1 MTPFFNV
8 IGDIP
13 NWRNCLSAAARS
25 VTAVCVLPPR
35 SAPQQATQG
44 DAPKHKPSAF
54 NLKARA
60 KYDAWAA
67 LRGTSDED
75 ARAEYVSAAKSYMKE
90 GGAAAAAETAHK
102 YTAAGSK
109 AWPNFVPKVT
119 PMLPPGTFDG
129 KVALVTGGGTG
140 LGKAMATFLSQL
152 GATVVITSRKLPVL
166 EKTAAEISGE
176 TGNKVLALAADVRD
190 ADAVCQVLDD
200 MENAVGLPDIIINN
214 AAGNFISR
222 M

>member
-1 MTPFFNV
+1 M
-8 IGDIP
+8 
-13 NWRNCLSAAARS
+13 
-25 VTAVCVLPPR
+25 
-35 SAPQQATQG
+35 
-44 DAPKHKPSAF
+44 
-54 NLKARA
+54 KA
-60 KYDAWAA
+60 
-67 LRGTSDED
+67 
-75 ARAEYVSAAKSYMKE
+75 
-90 GGAAAAAETAHK
+90 GGAAAAAEAAPK

-109 AWPNFVPKVT
+109 AWPNFVPTVT

-190 ADAVCQVLDD
+190 ADAVRQVLDD
-200 MENAVGLPDIIINN
+200 MENAVGLPDIVINN